1 MMADSVTK
9 GSCDS
14 HEKRLL
20 TRDSSRVGF
29 YSNGELEALK

>member
-9 GSCDS
+9 GPGDS

-20 TRDSSRVGF
+20 TWDSSRVGF
-29 YSNGELEALK
+29 CSSGELEALK